1 MILINGGTPMFRLR
15 PYHGSLVAALVVL
28 GFGGP
33 ITIGFIAQMICASA
47 SSFLLLMRLDEAKS

>member
-1 MILINGGTPMFRLR
+1 MFRLR